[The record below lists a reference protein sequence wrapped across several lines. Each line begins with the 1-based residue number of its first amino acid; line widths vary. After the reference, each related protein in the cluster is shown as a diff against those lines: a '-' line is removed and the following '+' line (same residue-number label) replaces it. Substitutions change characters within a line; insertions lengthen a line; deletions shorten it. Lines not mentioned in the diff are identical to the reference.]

1 MELTK
6 TKYKERTL
14 KAARE
19 KKQVTHKG
27 NPIGLTAALSAET
40 LQVRRKWQHVYL
52 STEREKHKTKIAVLD
67 EMLLLSHDGC
77 QDSRGEEFSPGSD
90 MMRFDC

>member
-14 KAARE
+14 KATRE
-19 KKQVTHKG
+19 KQQVTHKG
-27 NPIGLTAALSAET
+27 NPIGLTADLSAET
-40 LQVRRKWQHVYL
+40 LQVRREWQHIYL

-67 EMLLLSHDGC
+67 EMLLLSHDRC
-77 QDSRGEEFSPGSD
+77 QDSWFLEERNSVLD
-90 MMRFDC
+90 Q